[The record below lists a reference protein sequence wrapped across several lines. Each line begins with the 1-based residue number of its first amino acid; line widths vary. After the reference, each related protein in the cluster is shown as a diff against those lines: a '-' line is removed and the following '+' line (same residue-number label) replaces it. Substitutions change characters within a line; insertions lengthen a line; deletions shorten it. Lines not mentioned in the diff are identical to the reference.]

1 MATVHWSGVSG
12 DWSTASDWSTDT
24 VPGPSDKAVIAAPGS
39 YTVTVSTSEAV
50 GSVVLN
56 DPGAILDIHSGT
68 LAVSGPM
75 VVRSG
80 NLEIVGPGFPDF
92 DEGGVL
98 KLDRTLDIKFGGTLF
113 LDGGTIEGGT
123 LIIHH
128 GGTLETSATVIDE
141 GSSVLNNVTVLGGL
155 TLHSGSLLLSGTTTI
170 ENTNGTGPGTITLN
184 ESSRLFLGEDYTFE
198 KLVLRGGVVAGG
210 GGAATVGTGGLVKGY
225 GQFFEGQKTGLS
237 LHNQGTIN
245 ADVFGQTL
253 YIGESDGGLGSF
265 INDGLVE
272 ANNGGIISV
281 NYGDPDSYID
291 PWSNNA
297 DGVIKAQM
305 VARSS

>member
-272 ANNGGIISV
+272 ANNGRHHFGQL
-281 NYGDPDSYID
+281 
-291 PWSNNA
+291 W
-297 DGVIKAQM
+297 
-305 VARSS
+305 

>member
-1 MATVHWSGVSG
+1 MTGLTLAGSATIKDAAGNNAVLSGAITNPAGVLQIDTKAPTARWIGASG
-12 DWSTASDWSTDT
+12 DWSTASDWSTGT

-39 YTVTVSTSEAV
+39 YTVTVSASEAV
-50 GSVVLN
+50 GSVLLN

-80 NLEIVGPGFPDF
+80 TLEIVGPGFPDF

-98 KLDRTLDIKFGGTLF
+98 TLDRTLDIKFGGTLF

-128 GGTLETSATVIDE
+128 GGTLETSATAIDE

-170 ENTNGTGPGTITLN
+170 ENTNGTDPGTITLN
-184 ESSRLFLGEDYTFE
+184 EFHAYFSGRIT
-198 KLVLRGGVVAGG
+198 
-210 GGAATVGTGGLVKGY
+210 
-225 GQFFEGQKTGLS
+225 LS
-237 LHNQGTIN
+237 KSW
-245 ADVFGQTL
+245 F
-253 YIGESDGGLGSF
+253 
-265 INDGLVE
+265 
-272 ANNGGIISV
+272 
-281 NYGDPDSYID
+281 
-291 PWSNNA
+291 
-297 DGVIKAQM
+297 
-305 VARSS
+305 